1 MKNARLIT
9 PDSLER
15 IIQALADHKVVIMPC
30 DTIYGIVGT
39 VPETYTRIAD
49 LKKRKEKH
57 FLQLIPGPDISPYS
71 PDSLPDKLKQFWPAP
86 LTVIVHDYH
95 GGTVALRY
103 PDDPFLQQILTALG
117 RPLYS
122 TSVNI
127 SGEPPLNTV
136 AEIAGVF
143 GCSVEM
149 IVDGGSLEKK
159 APSTIVD
166 LTRDRPVIVREGAV
180 DSETVLGL
188 FN

>member
-9 PDSLER
+9 PDNFER
-15 IIQALADHKVVIMPC
+15 IIRALADHKVVIMPC
-30 DTIYGIVGT
+30 DTIYGFVGA
-39 VPETYTRIAD
+39 VPETYERIAV

-86 LTVIVHDYH
+86 LTVIVRDYH

-103 PDDPFLQQILTALG
+103 PDNPFLQKVLTALG
-117 RPLYS
+117 CPLYS

-136 AEIAGVF
+136 AEITEMF
-143 GCSVEM
+143 GDSVEM

-166 LTRDRPVIVREGAV
+166 LTRESPVIVREGAV
-180 DSETVLGL
+180 AAETVLRL
-188 FN
+188 FD